1 MLRVHGGP
9 SEMQVQ
15 EATFFAFDDVCIPF
29 RTNFQLHLIHGKRT
43 PGWRDGPTVV
53 VPSGEPGAHDEQVHY
68 YGSTIRVGDEFRMW
82 YIGRVGCNP
91 TWVGGYQG
99 YDGRLCYAVSRDGI
113 HWTKP
118 ELGLVEYRGS
128 TANNLV
134 DFPQHIDLGW
144 APIIHDADDPD
155 PDRRFKLAFTHRTGP
170 SGNRRGGLCV
180 AYSPNGL
187 HWTLC
192 PNNPVGSVAF
202 EHSGLIKWNGCYYV
216 NGHSVGH
223 PGPGRKMETYASYD
237 FEHWTEGSA
246 LSLTR
251 SPRIEGPDLEDR
263 QNIWE
268 EVHMGAGLHSWGNVI
283 LGVYGQWHGYPYS
296 DRRYVTIDLGLAISH
311 DALHFH
317 EPIPGFRFV
326 PAFEE
331 RDTRLGAAPALQ
343 QGQGM
348 ENVGDKTLYWYS
360 VWRGDGQVR
369 LAQWERDRLG
379 YVQPYAPASRAQLIT
394 CPFTVESD
402 GSPVHLNVS
411 GLGEFA
417 AARVEVVDLHF
428 RPLPGFSGDDAATL
442 RESGLAVPVRWAS
455 RNTLPATDTPLRLK
469 VDVDPVSRD
478 CPRPDDVKIYAA
490 YVGAASGR

>member
-1 MLRVHGGP
+1 MLRVHAGP
-9 SEMQVQ
+9 SEMRVQ

-68 YGSTIRVGDEFRMW
+68 YGSAVRVGDEFRMW

-118 ELGLVEYRGS
+118 NLGLVEYRGS

-134 DFPQHIDLGW
+134 DFPQDIDLMW
-144 APIIHDADDPD
+144 APIIHDPDDPD
-155 PDRRFKLAFTHRTGP
+155 PDRRFKIAYTHRTGP

-180 AYSPNGL
+180 AYSPDGL
-187 HWTLC
+187 HWTLS

-202 EHSGLIKWNGCYYV
+202 EQSGLIKWNGCYYV

-268 EVHMGAGLHSWGNVI
+268 EIHMGTAVHSRGNVI

-379 YVQPYAPASRAQLIT
+379 YVRPYAPASRAQLIT
-394 CPFTVESD
+394 CPFTVESE

-417 AARVEVVDLHF
+417 AARVEAVDLQF
-428 RPLPGFSGDDAATL
+428 RPLPGFSGDNAATL
-442 RESGLAVPVRWAS
+442 RESGLRVPVRWADHDS
-455 RNTLPATDTPLRLK
+455 LPVTGTPLRLK
-469 VDVDPVSRD
+469 VDIDPVSHD

-490 YVGAASGR
+490 YVGSASGQ

>member
-53 VPSGEPGAHDEQVHY
+53 VPNGEPGAHDEQVHY
-68 YGSTIRVGDEFRMW
+68 YGSAVRVGDEFRLW
-82 YIGRVGCNP
+82 YVGRVGCNP

-144 APIIHDADDPD
+144 APIIHDPDDPD

-187 HWTLC
+187 HWTLS

-202 EHSGLIKWNGCYYV
+202 EHSGLIKWNGRYYV

-237 FEHWTEGSA
+237 FEHWTEGSV

-268 EVHMGAGLHSWGNVI
+268 EIHMGAGLHLS
-283 LGVYGQWHGYPYS
+283 
-296 DRRYVTIDLGLAISH
+296 
-311 DALHFH
+311 
-317 EPIPGFRFV
+317 
-326 PAFEE
+326 
-331 RDTRLGAAPALQ
+331 
-343 QGQGM
+343 
-348 ENVGDKTLYWYS
+348 
-360 VWRGDGQVR
+360 
-369 LAQWERDRLG
+369 
-379 YVQPYAPASRAQLIT
+379 LI
-394 CPFTVESD
+394 
-402 GSPVHLNVS
+402 H
-411 GLGEFA
+411 
-417 AARVEVVDLHF
+417 
-428 RPLPGFSGDDAATL
+428 
-442 RESGLAVPVRWAS
+442 
-455 RNTLPATDTPLRLK
+455 
-469 VDVDPVSRD
+469 
-478 CPRPDDVKIYAA
+478 I
-490 YVGAASGR
+490 